1 MDSFLKF
8 FKKNKNFSFIFFL
21 FIFIFYYKNI
31 LLSQNCFTIE
41 KKIVRGSSMYPLLH
55 DGDKASTLK
64 GYYNCHSIE
73 REDIVL
79 IDYPGDKNN
88 LIIKNIILKILI

>member
-1 MDSFLKF
+1 
-8 FKKNKNFSFIFFL
+8 
-21 FIFIFYYKNI
+21 
-31 LLSQNCFTIE
+31 
-41 KKIVRGSSMYPLLH
+41 MYPLLH

-88 LIIKNIILKILI
+88 LIIKNKKGFIDRMTLSEIEKEFLSPFGVNKAKIVR